1 MRGMKEGSCS
11 QPQGDRVVFGNVSS
25 RYSAIWRQR
34 QGLSSWDGTF

>member
-25 RYSAIWRQR
+25 RYSAMEVEA
-34 QGLSSWDGTF
+34 GLSSWDGTF